1 MTVNRPVS
9 THEWL
14 KHQLKVSG
22 ISQSQ
27 ISRQLNLARNTVSLW
42 LTARQKI
49 PLKHLLSIA
58 RLLGTDQL
66 YIRNIALQEMCPD
79 KDLWELDEK
88 IRLLGTLTAN
98 EYRFIKLIREVG
110 TNPRMN
116 EEQES
121 RFTAFLKGLEPDDG
135 TWELANLDSNNGRLY
150 TSDEIKKIL
159 EEKLQEQAARLAR
172 QNNAE

>member
-58 RLLGTDQL
+58 RLIGADPI
-66 YIRNIALQEMCPD
+66 YIRNVALQEMYPD

-116 EEQES
+116 QQQES
-121 RFTAFLKGLEPDDG
+121 RFTEFLKGLEPDDG
-135 TWELANLDSNNGRLY
+135 TWELADLDSNNGRLY

-159 EEKLQEQAARLAR
+159 EEKLEEQAARLAR
-172 QNNAE
+172 QHNAD